1 MPYTTPSSTHKKFL
15 ICHLFYRDIK
25 DQMDGDGGRLDD
37 PLRGVPDAAQRQGG
51 HLQGEQEEAAGGVDL
66 SRETCLRVSLENCLK
81 VKRLPQL
88 FGNFNIC
95 NFDTILQ
102 IMLRTSISLSI
113 FIPQC
118 QLTNWVNKALN
129 VKLSML
135 NVKCS
140 IHQTNSL
147 TF

>member
-66 SRETCLRVSLENCLK
+66 SRETCLRVSLENLSQSEATSTIIRK
-81 VKRLPQL
+81 FQHSQL
-88 FGNFNIC
+88 
-95 NFDTILQ
+95 
-102 IMLRTSISLSI
+102 
-113 FIPQC
+113 
-118 QLTNWVNKALN
+118 
-129 VKLSML
+129 
-135 NVKCS
+135 
-140 IHQTNSL
+140 
-147 TF
+147 